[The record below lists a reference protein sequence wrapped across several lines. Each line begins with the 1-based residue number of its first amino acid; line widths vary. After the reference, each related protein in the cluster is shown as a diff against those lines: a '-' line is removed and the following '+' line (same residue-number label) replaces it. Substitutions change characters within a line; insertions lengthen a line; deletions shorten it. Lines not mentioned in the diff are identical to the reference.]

1 MLSLAPVRS
10 LLPIMDSILQNKNL
24 CSFIGVSGVL
34 VAWVELMKFIA
45 NKGYLTAWARRK
57 LMHCLTGPIFLLFW
71 PLFSSDQV
79 GSYYAT
85 AVPAIMT
92 FKFALI
98 GLGLLRDDDT
108 VKSMSRIGDRTELL
122 RGPLL
127 YGLVFI
133 FATSLFWKDITG
145 IIAFFALCF
154 GDGFAEIVGRL
165 YGSNNKLYWSKDKS
179 LAGMIGFIV
188 ASSISV
194 LVFLSLYP
202 QVVNAM
208 PSGSIIGR
216 VIVVNIVAAL
226 VETLPLGEVDNI
238 TVFAA
243 ASIADKII
251 VNKGIF

>member
-1 MLSLAPVRS
+1 MHSVVSVRS
-10 LLPIMDSILQNKNL
+10 VMPIIDSILQNKNL

-34 VAWVELMKFIA
+34 IAWVELMKFIA

-71 PLFSSDQV
+71 PFFSSDQV

-92 FKFALI
+92 FKFALV
-98 GLGLLRDDDT
+98 GLGFLRDDDA

-133 FATSLFWKDITG
+133 FSTSLFWKDTTG
-145 IIAFFALCF
+145 IIGFFALCF

-165 YGSNNKLYWSKDKS
+165 YGGNNKLFWSKDKS
-179 LAGMIGFIV
+179 LAGMIGFVI
-188 ASSISV
+188 ASSLSV
-194 LVFLSLYP
+194 LLFLFLYP
-202 QVVNAM
+202 QVVTST
-208 PSGSIIGR
+208 PTGSLIGR
-216 VIVVNIVAAL
+216 VIAVNMVAAL
-226 VETLPLGEVDNI
+226 VETLPIGEIDNI

-243 ASIADKII
+243 ASIADKVI
-251 VNKGIF
+251 VNKGLF